1 MCVES
6 RRALSYPRAQ
16 EKDLEPETRRRTDEA
31 NVAAVD
37 SDGDAGGLP
46 QFDPTWFAS
55 QVFWLA
61 ISFTL
66 LYLVFARKTLPN
78 ISSAIDRRRQ
88 QIESDVETTETLTKE
103 AEDVLEAYEARLKES
118 QAAARLIITEMEQ
131 SLKKTAESS
140 HDKFREK
147 TDKTIAKT
155 EKAIEDAKAKALKDV
170 EGVAV
175 EVAAATAKKLIDTD
189 VDAKNIKSIVSSITK
204 QSSASSPKKKTT
216 KKAA

>member
-1 MCVES
+1 MSVS
-6 RRALSYPRAQ
+6 RHFIGYSAFASLTLFSSAAY
-16 EKDLEPETRRRTDEA
+16 
-31 NVAAVD
+31 AAVD

-155 EKAIEDAKAKALKDV
+155 EKAIEEAKAKALKDV
-170 EGVAV
+170 ESVAV
-175 EVAAATAKKLIDTD
+175 EVAAATAKKLIDAD

-204 QSSASSPKKKTT
+204 QSSASSSKKKTT

>member
-1 MCVES
+1 MSVS
-6 RRALSYPRAQ
+6 RHFIGYIAFASLTLFSSAAY
-16 EKDLEPETRRRTDEA
+16 
-31 NVAAVD
+31 AAVD